1 MKDNKFKSKSKQS
14 LDKLVKSGLE
24 QRYEDR
30 FDDRTKFGFSRI
42 HYNTDKIRYGLRS
55 EEVRNKYKPYYHTF
69 TQHTPNTDYPNLKKR
84 VLMDSKSE
92 QLLSKI
98 TECRNKVGRGLVC
111 GSFWCD
117 DCRNFYGEGYEGKV
131 NKILGMGFG
140 FGEENRKYV
149 NDDFFHITS
158 VVGLCEFNS
167 ESVKK
172 LISKDGLRWRKIR
185 YRMNKLPLKSEGWIE
200 GVYEFELVNWRYLYE
215 SVGSDFKK
223 LQIKQLK
230 DEFRIK
236 DEVFVFVHIH
246 SLGSFSNKD
255 DLDYVL
261 GEEYFINNKRLIK
274 TDKTNGNFVQ
284 KLHTKKSLEE
294 NIRKITS
301 YPFKSVYRFK
311 HNYLGSNFKNGEYL
325 TDNELGRLIM
335 LYEEVKGRGGR
346 KLYRSVENKRL
357 FDWKRRRFNKVPI
370 KDLKEFGMN
379 KSHLIMDV
387 TERKTELIDGKIVS
401 VLDKDGKGKNRNKSV
416 RDKLITED
424 DIRDDYLDVNSEVF
438 WEDMEGNVKEIKDKL
453 KRKIIT
459 KKILGKK
466 LK

>member
-14 LDKLVKSGLE
+14 LDKLIKFGLN

-30 FDDRTKFGFSRI
+30 YSDKSFSRK
-42 HYNTDKIRYGLRS
+42 HYNLDKIRDGLNSDR
-55 EEVRNKYKPYYHTF
+55 VRKI
-69 TQHTPNTDYPNLKKR
+69 YPN
-84 VLMDSKSE
+84 S
-92 QLLSKI
+92 QNLLSKI
-98 TECRNKVGRGLVC
+98 SNCRNVIGRGLVC

-117 DCRNFYGEGYEGKV
+117 SCRNFYGENYEGRV
-131 NKILGMGFG
+131 NNILDMGFG

-158 VVGLCEFNS
+158 VVGLCEFDS
-167 ESVKK
+167 KSVKK
-172 LISKDGLRWRKIR
+172 LISKDNLRWRKIR

-200 GVYEFELVNWRYLYE
+200 GVYEFELVNWRYLYG
-215 SVGSDFKK
+215 SMGSDFKK
-223 LQIKQLK
+223 LQIKQLN

-236 DEVFVFVHIH
+236 DELFVFVHIH
-246 SLGSFSNKD
+246 SLGSFQNKD
-255 DLDYVL
+255 DLNNVL

-274 TDKTNGNFVQ
+274 TDKINGNFVQ
-284 KLHTKKSLEE
+284 KLHKKKTLEE

-325 TDNELGRLIM
+325 TNDELGRLIM

-357 FDWKRRRFNKVPI
+357 FDWKRRKENKVPN
-370 KDLKEFGMN
+370 KDYEEFGMN
-379 KSHLIMDV
+379 KGGLIMDV
-387 TERKTELIDGKIVS
+387 MERKTEVIDGKIVS
-401 VLDKDGKGKNRNKSV
+401 VLDKDGKGKNRSKSV

-424 DIRDDYLDVNSEVF
+424 DIRDDYMDVKSEVF
-438 WEDMEGNVKEIKDKL
+438 WEDIEGNVKEIKDKL
-453 KRKIIT
+453 KRKVII